1 MMADETAKPAGP
13 YAAAAD
19 TYWNAGWRGIV
30 PLPHRAKKNPPSGFT
45 GSTGIDPSYADIHTW
60 TEGREAAGNIA
71 LRMPRNVIGLDVDAY
86 GDKLGK
92 ATLDTAEDEN
102 GALPATWR
110 TTSRDDGVSG
120 IRLYRVPEG
129 LAWPGEVGHG
139 TEIIQHRHR
148 YAVVWPSVHPE
159 GRTYRWI
166 SPDGIVSTSVP
177 DVDDLPYLPQK
188 WVETYTGGELATT
201 VSRNNHSDMVIAK
214 WISELE
220 HAGDPMCTRMEAAVD
235 QMAEA
240 LPGSA
245 HNAARDMTLRC
256 LRLGDEGHHGVFAAL
271 ATGRKMF
278 VDDATNPNRG
288 LLGKHR
294 RTDAEAG
301 QEWSDVTISAGNFV
315 TANPSGVRTCD
326 CYGQLTGL
334 LVDTAPAPETDDHNG
349 EEPPESTET
358 TSDPD
363 EATTRLKDGATFILD
378 VPDTVPAIWG
388 HDDEVYWATGEAL
401 MIAGPPGVGKTTLT
415 GQIVRGLL
423 GLEQAV
429 LGMGVTP
436 SAGRVLYLAMDRPA
450 QIARALRRGFREDER
465 DVLADK
471 LRVWEGPP
479 PADVAKHTDLLV
491 TLANLAGATAIVVD
505 SLKDAAV
512 GLTEDEIGAGYNRAR
527 QKALAAGIQ
536 VLELH
541 HVVKRGPNGAKP
553 NTLADVYGSGWL
565 TAGAG
570 SVLLLWGSA
579 GDPIVEAVHL
589 KQPAAEVGP
598 HRLVHDHEAGTTTF
612 FGEGNLVDIVALT
625 GAAGST
631 AKDAAKV
638 MYQTDSPSPS
648 EVEKVRRRLDKMCAG
663 DAPVMVREDGSEG
676 GSGGSRAARWK
687 VVTEHSRSLTSTGL
701 STGSSVSGVSENVSD
716 ENPGKSTI
724 SDGTVSA
731 RESRDR
737 VTHGRSPLEEGERR
751 VPRRTPIAGGRL
763 AYDHD
768 SGQVIDTTTGEVQT

>member
-13 YAAAAD
+13 YEAAAD
-19 TYWNAGWRGIV
+19 TYWTAGWRGIV

-45 GSTGIDPSYADIHTW
+45 GSGGIDPSYADIHTW
-60 TEGREAAGNIA
+60 AEGREGGGNIA

-92 ATLDTAEDEN
+92 TTIETAEAEH
-102 GALPATWR
+102 GTLPATWR

-129 LAWPGEVGHG
+129 LAWPGEIGHG
-139 TEIIQHRHR
+139 TEVIQHRHR
-148 YAVVWPSVHPE
+148 YAVVWPSIHPE

-166 SPDGIVSTSVP
+166 SPDGVTSTTVP
-177 DVDDLPYLPQK
+177 DVDDLPYLPAK
-188 WVETYTGGELATT
+188 WVEAYTGGELAVT
-201 VSRNNHSDMVIAK
+201 VNRNHHSDMVIAK
-214 WISELE
+214 WISELD
-220 HAGDPMCTRMEAAVD
+220 HANDPMCTRMEAAVD
-235 QMAEA
+235 QMTEA

-256 LRLGDEGHHGVFAAL
+256 LRLADEGHHGVFAAL
-271 ATGRKMF
+271 AAGRKMF
-278 VDDATNPNRG
+278 VADATNPDRG

-294 RTDAEAG
+294 RTEAEAG

-334 LVDTAPAPETDDHNG
+334 LVDAAPAPEQTDSDD
-349 EEPPESTET
+349 EPPPSTET
-358 TSDPD
+358 EADPQ
-363 EATTRLKDGATFILD
+363 EATTRLKDGASFILD

-401 MIAGPPGVGKTTLT
+401 MIVGPPGVGKTTLT
-415 GQIVRGLL
+415 GQLVRGLI
-423 GLEQAV
+423 GLDDAV
-429 LGMGVTP
+429 LGMGITP
-436 SAGRVLYLAMDRPA
+436 TEGRVLYLAMDRPA
-450 QIARALRRGFREDER
+450 QIARALRRAFHESER
-465 DVLADK
+465 GTLAER

-491 TLANLAGATAIVVD
+491 TLANLAGATAIIVD

-527 QKALAAGIQ
+527 QKALAHGIQ

-541 HVVKRGPNGAKP
+541 HLVKRGPNGAKP

-598 HRLVHDHEAGTTTF
+598 HRLVHDHDTGTTTF

-625 GAAGST
+625 GASGST

-638 MYQTDSPSPS
+638 MYQTDNPSQA
-648 EVEKVRRRLDKMCAG
+648 EVEKVRRRLDKMCRG
-663 DAPVMVREDGSEG
+663 DNPVMVREDGSAG
-676 GSGGSRAARWK
+676 GFAGGQSARWRVLEDRSRAF
-687 VVTEHSRSLTSTGL
+687 TSTGF
-701 STGSSVSGVSENVSD
+701 STGDGVNGVNASVNAQTPE
-716 ENPGKSTI
+716 KSTI
-724 SDGTVSA
+724 SEESVNG
-731 RESRDR
+731 RERRDR
-737 VTHGRSPLEEGERR
+737 TVHGRPPLEEGGRR
-751 VPRRTPIAGGRL
+751 TTRRTPLAGGRL

-768 SGQVIDTTTGEVQT
+768 TGQVIDADTGEVQP